1 MVWLL
6 SRSQPGR
13 FDLISGSATLPFA
26 SLCFPSFSSASTPRK
41 INSLTEHPRSAALAL
56 RLR

>member
-1 MVWLL
+1 MVSLL
-6 SRSQPGR
+6 SRSHPGR
-13 FDLISGSATLPFA
+13 FDLIRGSATLPLVSPRF
-26 SLCFPSFSSASTPRK
+26 SFNSACTPRK

>member
-1 MVWLL
+1 MALLL

-13 FDLISGSATLPFA
+13 FDLIRGSATLPFV
-26 SLCFPSFSSASTPRK
+26 SLCFSPFSSASTPRK